1 MIEPISFYGGWVL
14 GIVGLV
20 IGVVASYYMYKTSKI
35 YGGKIGSSLK
45 YIGIGTVIVIISLI
59 LLGASISILIQK
71 TDASMDEALI
81 VIALAIPGFLSM
93 AIGARKL
100 ASVATEAK

>member
-1 MIEPISFYGGWVL
+1 MVNPITFYGGWVL
-14 GIVGLV
+14 GIASLV
-20 IGVVASYYMYKTSKI
+20 IGIVAAYYLYKTSRT

-45 YIGIGTVIVIISLI
+45 YIGVGTIIIIISLI
-59 LLGASISILIQK
+59 ILGAFISIVLDK
-71 TDASMDEALI
+71 TNTTMNEAMI
-81 VIALAIPGFLSM
+81 VIALAVPGFLSM

>member
-1 MIEPISFYGGWVL
+1 MLDPLLFYGGWAL
-14 GIVGLV
+14 GIASLV
-20 IGVVASYYMYKTSKI
+20 IGVVASYYMYKTSKT

-45 YIGIGTVIVIISLI
+45 YIGVGTVIIIISLMI
-59 LLGASISILIQK
+59 LGAFISIVLDR
-71 TDASMDEALI
+71 TNTTMNEAML